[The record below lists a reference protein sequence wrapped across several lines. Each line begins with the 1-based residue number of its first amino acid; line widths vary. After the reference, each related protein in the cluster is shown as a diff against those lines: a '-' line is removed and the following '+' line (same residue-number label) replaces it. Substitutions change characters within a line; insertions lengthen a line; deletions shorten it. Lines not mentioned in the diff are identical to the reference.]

1 MVIQYR
7 EFTTCHY
14 FLLFAN
20 VVEHTFAC
28 KRGPDTGP
36 FSIFDISFFFF
47 FLFLFLT
54 LSESQGK

>member
-47 FLFLFLT
+47 SLLISHPF
-54 LSESQGK
+54 